1 MFVSM
6 QRLKKYL
13 LKAFEDCSVFSA
25 QGGKHSCMKDRY
37 IFFLLLIFFSNS
49 IFNRFFCPLFYSSFS
64 QTRSFQ
70 GSCCPYIVCPDVLV
84 ELLVCS
90 IRPGKASSFG
100 RTTLQKK
107 MCLFVLMQF
116 PVPLPSA
123 ALQTAQLRARKSWW
137 EEMFSEL
144 LRGQHSNKAFAFE
157 DSSARPMD
165 FAGNL
170 FYMCME
176 CYRSFL
182 DKI

>member
-1 MFVSM
+1 
-6 QRLKKYL
+6 
-13 LKAFEDCSVFSA
+13 
-25 QGGKHSCMKDRY
+25 
-37 IFFLLLIFFSNS
+37 
-49 IFNRFFCPLFYSSFS
+49 
-64 QTRSFQ
+64 
-70 GSCCPYIVCPDVLV
+70 
-84 ELLVCS
+84 
-90 IRPGKASSFG
+90 
-100 RTTLQKK
+100 

-182 DKI
+182 DKIWMFSFEESAYASLLMVWWGTWKKLCWLHLFFPVIGGKTIWKHSLFWFMLAKYCFSFKTARSNQIACKRDLRASKLCMRHVNERRCPSREYHSHVLHGE